1 MFGVT
6 DFLQQ
11 KNHMKNVKGIAASSG
26 GSLPAAHAAA
36 GSNFST
42 FERSFPTEGWSGFSP
57 SEPKISNEYKKMLV
71 NTLPKTFEE
80 LQVPLGLSLTHW
92 EDEAALKKFD
102 QKRSKGFA
110 VGTGDL
116 HEALTASVVTSGPH
130 PSCPNCTKGFWP
142 RKLANKYPVTDGAF
156 GDAWGARG
164 LAVLPQTPRVLQ
176 VLPLD
181 YPEQLSPPAST
192 DLPYA

>member
-1 MFGVT
+1 MMKLLAFIILDVSIGLHLKSSRGSLTLQDWMNDEKGFNVVFTPQYNNQHSMFGVT

-92 EDEAALKKFD
+92 EDE
-102 QKRSKGFA
+102 
-110 VGTGDL
+110 
-116 HEALTASVVTSGPH
+116 
-130 PSCPNCTKGFWP
+130 
-142 RKLANKYPVTDGAF
+142 
-156 GDAWGARG
+156 
-164 LAVLPQTPRVLQ
+164 
-176 VLPLD
+176 
-181 YPEQLSPPAST
+181 
-192 DLPYA
+192 